1 MTPILKARIVKTHL
15 YFVDVP
21 KYIEYISRFK
31 PDQILDVIIRKPS
44 RNRTLSQNNYLWG
57 VCYKII
63 GDELGYDV
71 EEIHEIMKQRFLK
84 RQKDIT
90 FKGKNITLEKTLSTT
105 KLSTAQF
112 NQYVDKVKMFASSEL
127 GIYIPDP
134 NEINLDD
141 YAN

>member
-1 MTPILKARIVKTHL
+1 MTPIFKAKIVRTHL
-15 YFVDVP
+15 CFLDIP
-21 KYIEYISRFK
+21 AYIRYVSAFK
-31 PDQILDVIIRKPS
+31 PEQIVEVTIKKPARK
-44 RNRTLSQNNYLWG
+44 RTLSQNNYLWG

-63 GDELGYDV
+63 GDELGYDI

-84 RQKDIT
+84 RQKDVD
-90 FKGKNITLEKTLSTT
+90 FKGKKITLEKTLSTT
-105 KLSTAQF
+105 KLSTTQF